1 MFEWAEKKLETT
13 ANHDITLLIIK
24 PAFCQDTLQ
33 NVHKKLVNTSFKQLA
48 LILHVSKKGTIKFP
62 HFCMEILTCF
72 AK

>member
-1 MFEWAEKKLETT
+1 MFEWAEKNVETT

-48 LILHVSKKGTIKFP
+48 LILHVSKKAQLNFHI
-62 HFCMEILTCF
+62 F
-72 AK
+72 AWKS